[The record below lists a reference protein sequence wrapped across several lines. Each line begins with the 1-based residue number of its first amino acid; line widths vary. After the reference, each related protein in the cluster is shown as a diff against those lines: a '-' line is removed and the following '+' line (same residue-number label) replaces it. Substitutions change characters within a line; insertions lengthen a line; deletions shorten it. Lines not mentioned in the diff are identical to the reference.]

1 MVTTQ
6 HLCAACGSEHIRC
19 NGSSQGH
26 AKYQYTSCGH
36 QVRFVSAAV
45 ARAVR
50 YAQVERLLALVKSL
64 VQRLNERSLSGHVN
78 ASYCAAVGAR
88 KVRLSGPD

>member
-1 MVTTQ
+1 M
-6 HLCAACGSEHIRC
+6 
-19 NGSSQGH
+19 
-26 AKYQYTSCGH
+26 
-36 QVRFVSAAV
+36 SAAV

-64 VQRLNERSLSGHVN
+64 VQKLNERSLSGHVN

-88 KVRLSGPD
+88 KVHLVEPRGYGLLCPSFYILFKLPFF